1 VNPPELKSDTPA
13 ANGLPAPASPV
24 SLAVPGVDFDC
35 WNRIGV
41 YGDGSCKELPA
52 AVHCRNCP
60 VYSAAGARLL
70 DREPPRDYKRYWTE
84 YYSRERKR
92 PAPGRM
98 SAVIFRLGAEWLAL
112 STRAFQEVTERRKV
126 HSLPHRRN
134 GIVLG
139 VTNVRGELLVCI
151 SLARLLGLEHTSR
164 FAASVEPC
172 KRLVVAEWQ
181 GSLVTFPVNEV
192 HGVHRFQAQD
202 LQEVPATV
210 ARANPALTRAML
222 TWNNLKV
229 GCLDE
234 ESLFSTINRSLA

>member
-1 VNPPELKSDTPA
+1 VSPSELQPDSTA
-13 ANGLPAPASPV
+13 ANGLPVPV
-24 SLAVPGVDFDC
+24 SSTSLAELGADFDC

-60 VYSAAGARLL
+60 VYSAAGALL
-70 DREPPRDYKRYWTE
+70 LERRAPADYRRYWTE
-84 YYSRERKR
+84 YFSQERKR

-98 SAVIFRLGAEWLAL
+98 SAVIFRIGQEWLAL
-112 STRAFQEVTERRKV
+112 STRAFREVTERRKI

-139 VTNVRGELLVCI
+139 VTNVRGELLVCV
-151 SLARLLGLEHTSR
+151 SLGKLLGIDGDGLATAPGE
-164 FAASVEPC
+164 AC
-172 KRLVVAEWQ
+172 KRLVVTEWQ

-192 HGVHRFQAQD
+192 HGVHRFHAQD

-210 ARANPALTRAML
+210 ARANP
-222 TWNNLKV
+222 NLMHAFLAWEQVKV

-234 ESLFSTINRSLA
+234 ESLFSTIHRSLS

>member
-1 VNPPELKSDTPA
+1 VSSPELQPDPA
-13 ANGLPAPASPV
+13 AASGLPVKVSSV
-24 SLAVPGVDFDC
+24 SLEAPSEDFDC

-60 VYSAAGARLL
+60 VYAAAGARLL
-70 DREPPRDYKRYWTE
+70 DRRPPDEYQRYWTE
-84 YYSRERKR
+84 YFAKERKR

-98 SAVIFRLGAEWLAL
+98 SAVIFRIGPAWLAL
-112 STRAFQEVTERRKV
+112 STKAFLEVTERRRV

-151 SLARLLGLEHTSR
+151 SLAKLLGLDDAT
-164 FAASVEPC
+164 ATAPGEPC

-181 GSLVTFPVNEV
+181 GELVTFPVSEV
-192 HGVHRFQAQD
+192 DGVHRFHPQD
-202 LQEVPATV
+202 MQEVPPTV
-210 ARANPALTRAML
+210 AHANPSLTQAII
-222 TWNNLKV
+222 TWKNLKV

-234 ESLFSTINRSLA
+234 ESLFSAINRSLA

>member
-1 VNPPELKSDTPA
+1 VNPPELQPDPAA
-13 ANGLPAPASPV
+13 ANGLPAPASSV
-24 SLAVPGVDFDC
+24 SLAVPGADFDC

-60 VYSAAGARLL
+60 VYSAAGVRLL
-70 DREPPRDYKRYWTE
+70 DREAPADYQRYWTE
-84 YYSRERKR
+84 YFSRERKR
-92 PAPGRM
+92 ATPGRM
-98 SAVIFRLGAEWLAL
+98 SAVIFRIGAEWLAL

-151 SLARLLGLEHTSR
+151 SLGKLLGIDRDS
-164 FAASVEPC
+164 APVEPC

-192 HGVHRFQAQD
+192 HGVHRFHPQD
-202 LQEVPATV
+202 MQEVPATV
-210 ARANPALTRAML
+210 ARADPSLTQAIL
-222 TWNNLKV
+222 AWNGLKV

-234 ESLFSTINRSLA
+234 ESLFSTINRSLS